1 MQATRS
7 RESDYMSTR
16 ARAMSSRASRPS
28 LLRSLIL
35 NAAGLAA
42 LWFSYSAVRT
52 VTADSFGVA
61 RHNAD
66 RLIAFQEWLG
76 LPSEAI
82 LQSPLLDYEWLLR
95 SANVYYF
102 AAHFPSMLLFLV
114 WGLFVKREAMPRI
127 RWALI
132 GSTAVGLVIH
142 LAFPLAP
149 PRMLNLAGFVDT
161 ARLFGPDPYALG
173 IAKAAN
179 EFAAMPSMHVGWAL
193 LVAVAV
199 ISLSTSRW
207 RWLVMLHP
215 IVTTLVVVVTANHY
229 WTDIIAGAVLVSV
242 GWWLAGL
249 VRPVSASEQV
259 LIAATRSD
267 LDADRDDIEL
277 ADTTEDEIVLA

>member
-52 VTADSFGVA
+52 VTADSFGAA